1 MAPRRRRG
9 RARLGVATA
18 LAVILSVCA
27 FGSTAIAGQPFAIG
41 GIDGLTIPHGPQ
53 GMVAYGVEPPDSPVT
68 AKPVTVPVWL
78 SPFEYGG
85 QGYQALMV
93 GTDPAQGSA
102 TTVVPTVIVPLRMVF
117 ARDGSVLDAP
127 GMAQELASSPLF
139 TSFPYVVGTTQYTD
153 AYRRADFWSDVATTS
168 PDYHT
173 LLGAPTILP
182 TRTLTVPAALGH
194 TFFSPQANRSF
205 GYVDGQWFSL
215 QVKGLIMSLQVDPRA
230 LVIFLALNTNG
241 TIFGTSSDL
250 CPGPACQAFGGYHG
264 AFITGN
270 PRVAGQAAP
279 QSINTYIYAGF
290 LDLGDLVPSF
300 LNVHLQPVSH
310 ELLEWLDNPLI
321 FSASP
326 NQFALS
332 SGSLAFGFA
341 PTWTSPYYLFG
352 CANIYEVADPLEVG
366 APSVGVPD
374 AGHIDL
380 FADAVFQSWF
390 ARTSPSTALGG
401 LYDLIGVFQGF
412 SDSCTL

>member
-1 MAPRRRRG
+1 M
-9 RARLGVATA
+9 RARLGAAVTVVVIATLGVVVSTATA
-18 LAVILSVCA
+18 A
-27 FGSTAIAGQPFAIG
+27 QPFALG
-41 GIDGLTIPHGPQ
+41 GIDGLTVPPGPQ
-53 GMVAYGVEPPDSPVT
+53 GKIVYGTEPPASPVSADPT
-68 AKPVTVPVWL
+68 TVPLWL
-78 SPFEYGG
+78 SPFAYGG
-85 QGYQALMV
+85 QQYQALMV

-127 GMAQELASSPLF
+127 GMGQELASSPLF
-139 TSFPYVVGTTQYTD
+139 TSFPYVVGTTQYAD
-153 AYRRADFWSDVATTS
+153 AYRRADFWSAVATTS

-173 LLGAPTILP
+173 LLGAPAILP

-194 TFFSPQANRSF
+194 TFLFPPANRLI

-215 QVKGLIMSLQVDPRA
+215 QLKQLIVSLRVDPRA
-230 LVIFLALNTNG
+230 LVIFLAANTNG
-241 TIFGTSSDL
+241 TIFGTSPDL

-264 AFITGN
+264 ALITGN

-290 LDLGDLVPSF
+290 LDLGDLVPDF

-332 SGSLAFGFA
+332 GGNLTFGFA

-352 CANIYEVADPLEVG
+352 CANIYEVADPLEAG
-366 APSVGVPD
+366 APSIGVPD
-374 AGHIDL
+374 GSRIDL

-390 ARTSPSTALGG
+390 ARRSPSTAFGG
-401 LYDLIGVFQGF
+401 FYDLGGVFQSF
-412 SDSCTL
+412 SDSCL